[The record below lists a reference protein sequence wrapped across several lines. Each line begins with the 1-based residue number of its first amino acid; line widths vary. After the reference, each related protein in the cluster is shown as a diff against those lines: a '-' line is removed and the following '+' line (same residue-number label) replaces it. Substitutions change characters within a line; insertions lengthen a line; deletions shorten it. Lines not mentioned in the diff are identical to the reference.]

1 MRVDGLGRSTRKDA
15 GFTLVELMVVIAIV
29 GILAVTAAPFYQTWQ
44 QRAYGSEA
52 SLMMKSIIDGEI
64 MYYLEHN
71 EFFPAAG
78 NDVLVPPVGVTSPET
93 AIQDI
98 QSALK
103 ITLTQGRNLEY
114 FIRNYG
120 DNAYITVR
128 APFPLFK
135 DGHKE
140 LHCDLDKSG
149 KTYTFSGG

>member
-1 MRVDGLGRSTRKDA
+1 MKNEA
-15 GFTLVELMVVIAIV
+15 GFTLVELMVVIAIL
-29 GILAVTAAPFYQTWQ
+29 GILAVTAVPFYQTWQ

-78 NDVLVPPVGVTSPET
+78 NDVLIPPAGAASPET
-93 AIQDI
+93 AIQDVLN
-98 QSALK
+98 ALK
-103 ITLTQGRNLEY
+103 ISISQGHNLEY

-120 DNAYITVR
+120 DYAYITIR
-128 APFPLFK
+128 ANFPLFK

-140 LHCDLDKSG
+140 LHCQLDKSG
-149 KTYTFSGG
+149 KTYTFSGR